1 MNIDREVRHVSILEE
16 RVPEKIEREIATS
29 EKKEGDL
36 GDAVEFK
43 AK

>member
-16 RVPEKIEREIATS
+16 RVPEKIEREIAAS
-29 EKKEGDL
+29 EKKKGDL
-36 GDAVEFK
+36 RDAVELK